1 MYYLLEKK
9 AVGDNRELA
18 SLGPAPD
25 IPGVDFM
32 RGRRFDPAI
41 AIPRPLRYELSPEYP
56 GEVPWFFKVG
66 GPLMHDAM
74 VQALRD
80 AGVDNIDVYDALLVD
95 PEDGSEWTEYKAV
108 NIVGV
113 VAAVDVAKSKFDP
126 DHPDRQMTSRIEEL
140 TLNDKVAG
148 DLLIFR
154 LAEKLSAIVV
164 HDKVKAAIEATEIG
178 PLGFIE
184 PKDWYGGI

>member
-1 MYYLLEKK
+1 MYYLLEEKPI
-9 AVGDNRELA
+9 GDTTDYLG
-18 SLGPAPD
+18 LGPEPD

-41 AIPRPLRYELSPEYP
+41 AIPRPLRYELSPEFP
-56 GEVPWFFKVG
+56 GELPWFFKAG
-66 GPLMHDAM
+66 GPLMHDSI
-74 VQALRD
+74 VEVLKNV
-80 AGVDNIDVYDALLVD
+80 GVDNIDVYDALLVD
-95 PEDGSEWTEYKAV
+95 PEDGTEWTEYKAV
-108 NIVGV
+108 NIIGV
-113 VAAVDVAKSKFDP
+113 VAAVDVAKSRFDP
-126 DHPDRQMTSRIEEL
+126 DHPDRSMTSRIEEL
-140 TLNDKVAG
+140 TLNEKIPG

-164 HDKVKAAIEATEIG
+164 HERIKVAIEATDIG

>member
-1 MYYLLEKK
+1 MYYLLEEKP
-9 AVGDNRELA
+9 VGDTTDLLG
-18 SLGPAPD
+18 LGPEPD

-41 AIPRPLRYELSPEYP
+41 VIPRPLRYELSPEFP
-56 GEVPWFFKVG
+56 GELPWFFKSG
-66 GPLMHDAM
+66 GPLMHDSI
-74 VQALRD
+74 VEVLRD
-80 AGVDNIDVYDALLVD
+80 VGVDNIDVYDALLVD
-95 PEDGSEWTEYKAV
+95 TADGTEWTEYKAV
-108 NIVGV
+108 NIIGV
-113 VAAVDVAKSKFDP
+113 VAAVDVARSRFDP
-126 DHPDRQMTSRIEEL
+126 AHADRLMTSRIEGL
-140 TLNDKVAG
+140 TLDEKKAG

-164 HDKVKAAIEATEIG
+164 HEKIKQAIEATDIG